1 MNGWM
6 EQWLMG
12 VACASFVL
20 AVSGALVKGSSG
32 RRVCKLAG
40 SLLLLLV
47 TVGPILR
54 IDQED
59 WERMLQLDTQV
70 MEEAEQGLE
79 EQNNLMYE
87 SIIAEETEAYI
98 SDKADSLGIEC
109 QVEVVV
115 QWEDEIPQPWSACVT
130 GTWTQAQQEALAG
143 VLEEDLGI
151 PRQRQSFEVI
161 QE

>member
-1 MNGWM
+1 
-6 EQWLMG
+6 MG
-12 VACASFVL
+12 VACASLVL
-20 AVSGALVKGSSG
+20 VVSGALVKGSSG
-32 RRVCKLAG
+32 QRVCKLAG

-54 IDQED
+54 IDEED
-59 WERMLQLDTQV
+59 WENMLRLDTQV

-79 EQNNLMYE
+79 EQNNFLYE
-87 SIIAEETEAYI
+87 SIIEEETEAYI
-98 SDKADSLGIEC
+98 LDKADSLGMTC

-130 GTWTQAQQEALAG
+130 GTWNQTQQEALAG
-143 VLEEDLGI
+143 VLEAELGI
-151 PRQRQSFEVI
+151 PRQRQSFEVM

>member
-12 VACASFVL
+12 VACASLVL
-20 AVSGALVKGSSG
+20 VVSGALVKGSSG
-32 RRVCKLAG
+32 QRVCKLAG

-54 IDQED
+54 IDEED
-59 WERMLQLDTQV
+59 WENMLRLDTQV

-79 EQNNLMYE
+79 EQNNFLYE
-87 SIIAEETEAYI
+87 SIIEEETEAYI
-98 SDKADSLGIEC
+98 LDKADSLGMTC

-130 GTWTQAQQEALAG
+130 GTWNQAQQEALAG
-143 VLEEDLGI
+143 VLEAELGI
-151 PRQRQSFEVI
+151 PCQRQSFEVM